1 MGLNVNA
8 NTLAVNAVAA
18 AGTWISAHTADPST
32 TGANEVAGGS
42 YARQQTVW
50 AAATGSPTVTRTGS
64 QVTVPIPAGTTAT
77 HFGVFSAVTGG
88 TFYGFVDSTDEV
100 FGSGGNLLVTPTLS
114 FP

>member
-1 MGLNVNA
+1 MGLNANA

-18 AGTWISAHTADPST
+18 AGTYISAHTADPGA
-32 TGANEVAGGS
+32 TGTSEVAGGS

-50 AAATGSPTVTRTGS
+50 AAATGSTTVTRAGS
-64 QVTVPIPAGTTAT
+64 QVTIPIPAGTTAT
-77 HFGVFSAVTGG
+77 HFGVWSAATAG

-114 FP
+114 YP